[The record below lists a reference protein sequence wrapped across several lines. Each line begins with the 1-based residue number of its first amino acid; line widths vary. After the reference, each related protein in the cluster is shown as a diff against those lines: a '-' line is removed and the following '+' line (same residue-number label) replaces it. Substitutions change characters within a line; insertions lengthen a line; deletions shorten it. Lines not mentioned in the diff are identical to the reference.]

1 MIAFDLLK
9 QTTWLDLHQ
18 MMQKRNTELQDISFA
33 RISLEKSNR
42 QQRLRKTFSKRI
54 VNKIFI
60 TNSHFKNIH
69 IEPSL
74 GLTEERLGLKEIL
87 EEGTASRIPELDG
100 SIVLISNADI
110 DSVERLNSFSNFYE
124 IHSDTI
130 FIGWDTD
137 NHHTLHISMA
147 FATLVDFYI
156 QSQLEHFYDLSRI
169 NPLHTFLLIGCINI
183 KREYA
188 YNLLPKALSAQ
199 RSNEVQ
205 GLFANHN
212 TFPWRNSVINALSNS
227 HPHIGFFSD
236 SRGATS
242 NDKYP
247 DRLIDYKV
255 HWIAPVLNDV
265 SGRVDDVLITGGIP
279 IVPESLRFH
288 PALIDIHPENIVY
301 YNLND
306 IIDTE
311 HIISCAIEKYDKCG
325 KKGILSRFEYSIA
338 RHGDFSLSKIIK
350 LASSYFKFNLE

>member
-1 MIAFDLLK
+1 MIAFELLK

-18 MMQKRNTELQDISFA
+18 MMQKRNTDLQDISFA
-33 RISLEKSNR
+33 RISLEKSTR
-42 QQRLRKTFSKRI
+42 QQRLRRVFSKRL

-87 EEGTASRIPELDG
+87 EIGTPSRIPELDG
-100 SIVLISNADI
+100 AIVLISNADI
-110 DSVERLNSFSNFYE
+110 DSWERLNYFSNFYE
-124 IHSDTI
+124 MHSDTI

-169 NPLHTFLLIGCINI
+169 NPLHAFLQIGCINI
-183 KREYA
+183 KREHA

-205 GLFANHN
+205 GLFSNSNA
-212 TFPWRNSVINALSNS
+212 FPWRNSVINTLSNS
-227 HPHIGFFSD
+227 HPGIGFFSD
-236 SRGATS
+236 SRSASSHET
-242 NDKYP
+242 YP

-288 PALIDIHPENIVY
+288 PALIDIHSENIIY
-301 YNLND
+301 YNLNH
-306 IIDTE
+306 IIDTKD
-311 HIISCAIEKYDKCG
+311 IVSRAVDKYDKFG
-325 KKGILSRFEYSIA
+325 KKGILSRFEYSIS

-350 LASSYFKFNLE
+350 LASSYFKFNLA